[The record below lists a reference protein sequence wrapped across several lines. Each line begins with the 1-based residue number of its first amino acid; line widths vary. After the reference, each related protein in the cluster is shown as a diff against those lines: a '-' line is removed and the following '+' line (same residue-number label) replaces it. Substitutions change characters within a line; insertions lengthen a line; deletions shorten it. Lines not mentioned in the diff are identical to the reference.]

1 MATWLEKSRS
11 PEYSPAKLS
20 QMLAEVEAVIGISE
34 LDEAMAHETIIV
46 GGYLNTHLIKAKS
59 IVGGKIA
66 SNAITT
72 RHIQADAITADKI
85 AANSITTDKIAS
97 NAITTQHIQ
106 AGAITAEHM
115 NVDRLS
121 SIVADTG
128 YLRVGDGA
136 VTIDGE
142 NNRIQANH
150 ADGSYTRMSSEGLLR
165 YVAGTN
171 YSYNYLL
178 YVGEVDIEITSE
190 FMNSVYIT
198 LPSEFIGTNYE
209 VFVSIGS
216 FVTPQHRF
224 IDTIVIGGSAV
235 SNNRIL
241 VAAGL
246 SAAKAEPRWGTIQVP
261 LSDPITDYFL
271 TGDVYNLFNEGMVRV
286 QYIVIA

>member
-1 MATWLEKSRS
+1 MPIWLQMARS
-11 PEYSPAKLS
+11 YSNPDSVNYKLAYLRE
-20 QMLAEVEAVIGISE
+20 QMEQQLLNLGDLAYADQVQ
-34 LDEAMAHETIIV
+34 LAMLGETIIV
-46 GGYLNTHLIKAKS
+46 GGYLRTELIAANS
-59 IVGGKIA
+59 IVGDKIA

-72 RHIQADAITADKI
+72 RHIQADAIKADHMDV
-85 AANSITTDKIAS
+85 DK
-97 NAITTQHIQ
+97 
-106 AGAITAEHM
+106 
-115 NVDRLS
+115 LS

-142 NNRIQANH
+142 NSRIQANH

-178 YVGEVDIEITSE
+178 YVGEVDIEITST
-190 FMNSVYIT
+190 FMESVFIT

-224 IDTIVIGGSAV
+224 IDTIVVKGNAV

-241 VAAGL
+241 IGAGL
-246 SAAKAEPRWGTIQVP
+246 SAAKAEPRFGMMEVP
-261 LSDPITDYFL
+261 LSDPITDFFL
-271 TGDVYNLFNEGMVRV
+271 TGDPYNLFNNGTVRV

>member
-1 MATWLEKSRS
+1 MPILLQLAQSYS
-11 PEYSPAKLS
+11 NPESVNYKLAYLRE
-20 QMLAEVEAVIGISE
+20 QMEQQLLSLGDLAYADQVQ
-34 LDEAMAHETIIV
+34 LAMLGETIIV

-59 IVGGKIA
+59 IK
-66 SNAITT
+66 
-72 RHIQADAITADKI
+72 
-85 AANSITTDKIAS
+85 
-97 NAITTQHIQ
+97 
-106 AGAITAEHM
+106 AEHM
-115 NVDRLS
+115 DVDKLS

-142 NNRIQANH
+142 NGRIQANH

-165 YVAGTN
+165 HVAGTN
-171 YSYNYLL
+171 FSYNYLL
-178 YVGEVDIEITSE
+178 YVGEVDIEITST
-190 FMNSVYIT
+190 FMESVYIT

-224 IDTIVIGGSAV
+224 IDTIVVKGSVA

-241 VAAGL
+241 IAAGL

-271 TGDVYNLFNEGMVRV
+271 TGDPYNLFNEGTVRV

>member
-59 IVGGKIA
+59 I
-66 SNAITT
+66 
-72 RHIQADAITADKI
+72 
-85 AANSITTDKIAS
+85 
-97 NAITTQHIQ
+97 
-106 AGAITAEHM
+106 TAEHM
-115 NVDRLS
+115 NVDKLS

-165 YVAGTN
+165 HVAGTN
-171 YSYNYLL
+171 FSYNYLL

-246 SAAKAEPRWGTIQVP
+246 SAAKAEPRFGMMEVP
-261 LSDPITDYFL
+261 LSDPITDFFL
-271 TGDVYNLFNEGMVRV
+271 TGDPYNLFNNGMVRV

>member
-20 QMLAEVEAVIGISE
+20 QMLAEVEAVIGIDE
-34 LDEAMAHETIIV
+34 LDEAMAHETIIA

-59 IVGGKIA
+59 
-66 SNAITT
+66 
-72 RHIQADAITADKI
+72 
-85 AANSITTDKIAS
+85 
-97 NAITTQHIQ
+97 
-106 AGAITAEHM
+106 ITAEHM

-142 NNRIQANH
+142 NSRIQANH

-165 YVAGTN
+165 HVAGTN
-171 YSYNYLL
+171 FSYNYLL

-190 FMNSVYIT
+190 FMESVFIT
-198 LPSEFIGTNYE
+198 LPSEFRGTNYE

-216 FVTPQHRF
+216 FLTPQHRF
-224 IDTIVIGGSAV
+224 IDTIVVKGNAV

-241 VAAGL
+241 IGAGL
-246 SAAKAEPRWGTIQVP
+246 SAAKAEPRFGMMQVP
-261 LSDPITDYFL
+261 LSDPITDFFL
-271 TGDVYNLFNEGMVRV
+271 TGDPYNLFNEGMVRV